1 MRLIDADALTKQL
14 EEMADNEWNKSVGSS
29 KGLEDAIDVVESM
42 PTIKTFTL
50 ADIEAQYRKGLEKG
64 LEEQTICPILSDDE
78 VKQPCVKS
86 PCGFERPHGEWIEHR
101 IEYMNYFVSE
111 YECSHC
117 RDEVWQKTEWQFCP
131 NCGASM
137 SKKEGESE

>member
-50 ADIEAQYRKGLEKG
+50 ADIEENYRKGMEKG
-64 LEEQTICPILSDDE
+64 LEEQRT
-78 VKQPCVKS
+78 
-86 PCGFERPHGEWIEHR
+86 HGEWEIHSENGR
-101 IEYMNYFVSE
+101 IYHLFCSECKKDAEDYISGSENWWMNSIPN
-111 YECSHC
+111 
-117 RDEVWQKTEWQFCP
+117 FCP
-131 NCGASM
+131 NCGAPM
-137 SKKEGESE
+137 TEEAFRKYNGLKEGEAE